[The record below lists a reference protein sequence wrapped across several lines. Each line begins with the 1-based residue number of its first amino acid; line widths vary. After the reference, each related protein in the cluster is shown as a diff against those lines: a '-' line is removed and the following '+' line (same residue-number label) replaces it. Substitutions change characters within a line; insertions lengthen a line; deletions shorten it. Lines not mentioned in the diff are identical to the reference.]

1 MQILSDKNP
10 LDVYLDAASIAYKS
24 VAHTLG
30 PGGTNTAVVNKKGAH
45 DIINDGYSILSKLTS
60 LDIEESEALETIKL
74 ASFETN
80 RKAGDGTTSTTIL
93 VYELLKGAKDYLV
106 NTKGMTKVN
115 LRNILNDYR
124 DEIIDSLHQTMSRE
138 ITDEDYESI
147 AKVSL
152 GSGKYAAIIS
162 DAYRF
167 LPFGLRPSVVRA
179 DISDVVAEKKDG
191 IVLDKVDIIVP
202 QDTFDKG
209 AKEINDVDVYCI
221 YDKLDRW
228 QQIQPIIEQIIR
240 LKRRVLL
247 FYNELSMDI
256 LQNIQFQILKGY
268 ADIIP
273 VRLGSLGINTR
284 STMNQ
289 IAIYT
294 GATLIDGIEFKLP
307 KNMKDLV
314 IGKVDYAI
322 LSLGTIIINNKDFE
336 ELDKI
341 TLPTKSV
348 ILRVGGNNVAE
359 MEENYRRIE
368 DAVNSLGNAIE
379 SGISIGAGLTYQRLA
394 LSLDINSTPG
404 FILDSLESIY
414 KRVIYNITGTEFISE
429 ENDGLIPDEH
439 GSFMLADE
447 LKVFDA
453 TKVIEQVII
462 NSFSLVAQ
470 IITTEVIIAESVR

>member
-1 MQILSDKNP
+1 MQILSEKNP
-10 LDVYLDAASIAYKS
+10 LEVYLNAANIAYKS

-30 PGGTNTAVVNKKGAH
+30 PGGTNTAVVNKRNAH

-93 VYELLKGAKDYLV
+93 VYELLKGAINYLK
-106 NTKGMTKVN
+106 NTKGMTKVK
-115 LRNILNDYR
+115 LRNILEEYKD
-124 DEIIDSLHQTMSRE
+124 DAIDMLHQSLSRE
-138 ITDEDYESI
+138 ITDEDYEAIS
-147 AKVSL
+147 KVSL
-152 GSGKYAAIIS
+152 GSSKYASLIS

-167 LPFGLRPSVVRA
+167 LPEGLRPSVVRA
-179 DISDVVAEKKDG
+179 DISEVIAEKKDG
-191 IVLDKVDIIVP
+191 IVLDKADVIVAP
-202 QDTFDKG
+202 DVLEKG
-209 AKEINDVDVYCI
+209 AKELNDVDVYCI

-228 QQIQPIIEQIIR
+228 QQIQPIVEQIIR
-240 LKRRVLL
+240 WKRQVIL

-256 LQNIQFQILKGY
+256 LQNLQLQIVRGY

-273 VRLGSLGINTR
+273 IRLGSLGVQTRNTM
-284 STMNQ
+284 SQ
-289 IAIYT
+289 ISKYT
-294 GATLIDGIEFKLP
+294 GATLIDGIEVKLP
-307 KNMKDLV
+307 KNMKDIN
-314 IGKVDYAI
+314 IGKLDYVL
-322 LSLGTIIINNKDFE
+322 LSLDTVIINNRDFDR
-336 ELDKI
+336 LDEI
-341 TLPTKSV
+341 TLPTRSV
-348 ILRVGGNNVAE
+348 IIRVGGANIAE
-359 MEENYRRIE
+359 VEENYRRIE

-394 LSLDINSTPG
+394 LSSDSDTPQ

-414 KRVIYNITGTEFISE
+414 RRVIYNITGE
-429 ENDGLIPDEH
+429 EDIPEDRDGLVPSES
-439 GSFMLADE
+439 GSFALADE

-462 NSFSLVAQ
+462 NSFSLVSQ